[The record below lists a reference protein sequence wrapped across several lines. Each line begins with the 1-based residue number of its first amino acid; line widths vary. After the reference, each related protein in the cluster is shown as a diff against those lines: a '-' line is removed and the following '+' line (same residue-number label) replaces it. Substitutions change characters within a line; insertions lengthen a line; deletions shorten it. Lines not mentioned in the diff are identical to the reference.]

1 MRYSGVT
8 FRTSRSKEGEAL
20 GRDALALRALGI
32 VLSVL
37 QLDFCAIWRGYNVV
51 RVRVLGKLVESLRPL
66 AVS

>member
-8 FRTSRSKEGEAL
+8 FRTSRSKEGE
-20 GRDALALRALGI
+20 RWEEMFLALRVLGI

-37 QLDFCAIWRGYNVV
+37 QLNFCAIWRGYNVV